1 MDVDS
6 PRRPVPWR
14 AVAVVALV
22 GIAATGGLAVAF
34 GGGGSTTEAG
44 DSATGRR
51 LEARLVVELDDRP
64 LAEATATLRLT
75 NTSDQPAWY
84 EGSECQGP
92 GDPAIGPEGMRPQPV
107 TVLEEGSIRERLIAA
122 GEATRRV
129 SFGRADGSFC
139 ETSDGLVEV
148 GPQETV
154 SWDYRTVDL
163 PVDRSSE
170 VVAVFVIQE
179 ATRTGRPVDRLR
191 LVVPFPALG
200 DADGPTV
207 NQAVDA
213 FLADPTV
220 ADMVAA
226 SGDDGVLTVVS
237 REGAGWRMSL
247 GSSGGDLSGE
257 VQPDLLVTNVH
268 VIAAPELG

>member
-1 MDVDS
+1 MDADT
-6 PRRPVPWR
+6 PRRPFPWR
-14 AVAVVALV
+14 VAAVVALV

-34 GGGGSTTEAG
+34 GGGGSTTEAR

-92 GDPAIGPEGMRPQPV
+92 GDPAIGPEGMRPPAV
-107 TVLEEGSIRERLIAA
+107 TALEEGSIRERLIAA

-139 ETSDGLVEV
+139 ETGDDLVEV

-163 PVDRSSE
+163 PVDRSSA
-170 VVAVFVIQE
+170 VAAVFVIQE

-207 NQAVDA
+207 NQVVDA
-213 FLADPTV
+213 FLADPNV

-237 REGAGWRMSL
+237 REGAGWRMTL
-247 GSSGGDLSGE
+247 GSSAGDLSGE

-268 VIAAPELG
+268 AISAPELG